1 MLKRIR
7 IEHLT
12 LGMYV
17 HDFCGSWMD
26 HPFWRAKFVLKE
38 PKDLA
43 RIKAASIEEVWIDAS
58 KGLDV
63 AAGVRTVSRE
73 EADFQVDTDFG
84 MLDKL
89 PPLQVDPPSPPSPPP
104 APRRVRGRAAASM
117 HSELQAAASICGEAR
132 QAMVS
137 MFSEA
142 RMGKVVNSE
151 NARSLVEEISDSVTR
166 NPGALISLARLKTAD
181 DYTYM
186 HSVAVC
192 ALMVALAKQ
201 INLNEEHT
209 RVAGMAGL
217 LHDLGKAVIPL
228 AVLNK
233 PGKLTDEEFT
243 VIQSHPEQGYLLLKD
258 GGSVEEAVLDACRHH
273 HEKMDG
279 SGYPDKLKGEEI
291 SLIARMTAICDV
303 YDAITSDRPYKR
315 GWDPAESLRRMAE
328 WTKGHFDPRLFQAF
342 VKSIGIYPVGS
353 LVRLTS
359 GRIGV
364 VTEQGQQSLTSP
376 KVKVFFSTK
385 SDLRIPPA
393 TIDLAEPGC
402 TEKIVAREDPDQWKF
417 PDLNELWS
425 GLPLPAR

>member
-7 IEHLT
+7 IQHLT
-12 LGMYV
+12 LGMYL

-26 HPFWRAKFVLKE
+26 HPFWRAKFVLKD

-43 RIKAASIEEVWIDAS
+43 RIKDTAIEEVWIDIS

-63 AAGVRTVSRE
+63 AAGVSSVSRE
-73 EADFQVDTDFG
+73 EADIQVETDFS
-84 MLDKL
+84 LLEDL
-89 PPLQVDPPSPPSPPP
+89 PPLVVEPPSPPTP
-104 APRRVRGRAAASM
+104 APRRARGKAPASM
-117 HSELQAAASICGEAR
+117 HSELQAAASICVESK
-132 QAMVS
+132 QAMVT

-142 RMGKVVNSE
+142 RMGKAVNSE
-151 NARSLVEEISDSVTR
+151 SARGVVEDISDSVTR

-192 ALMVALAKQ
+192 ALMVALARQ
-201 INLNEEHT
+201 IKLSEEHV
-209 RVAGMAGL
+209 RNAGMAGL
-217 LHDLGKAVIPL
+217 LHDLGKAAIPL
-228 AVLNK
+228 TVLNK

-243 VIQSHPEQGYLLLKD
+243 VVQTHPQEGYDMLKE
-258 GGSVEEAVLDACRHH
+258 GGGVEDTVLDACRHH

-279 SGYPDKLKGEEI
+279 TGYPSKLKGEEI

-353 LVRLTS
+353 LVRLSS

-364 VTEQGQQSLTSP
+364 VIEQGQKSLTSP
-376 KVKVFFSTK
+376 KVKVFFSTRA
-385 SDLRIPPA
+385 DLRIPPE
-393 TIDLAEPGC
+393 IVDLAEPTC
-402 TEKIVAREDPDQWKF
+402 TEKIAAREDPDQWKF

-425 GLPLPAR
+425 GFSGEVW